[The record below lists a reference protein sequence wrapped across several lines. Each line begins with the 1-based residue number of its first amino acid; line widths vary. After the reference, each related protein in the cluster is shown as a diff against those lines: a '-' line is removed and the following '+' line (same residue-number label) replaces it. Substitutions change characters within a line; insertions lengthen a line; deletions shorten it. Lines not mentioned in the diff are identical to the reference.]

1 MPRPCFGP
9 PARTFLSLGVGV
21 RFGFFVRS
29 VLDRG
34 DRFGQFE
41 FLRTGFLCV
50 IFLMFLSAEF
60 VRPSLAF
67 RGLVDAPVAF
77 ALAAGLGTAE
87 PPVLSTPRL
96 GLLEVSFF
104 RFL

>member
-1 MPRPCFGP
+1 
-9 PARTFLSLGVGV
+9 
-21 RFGFFVRS
+21 
-29 VLDRG
+29 
-34 DRFGQFE
+34 
-41 FLRTGFLCV
+41 
-50 IFLMFLSAEF
+50 MFLSAEF
-60 VRPSLAF
+60 VRPSLAC

-87 PPVLSTPRL
+87 PPVLSIPRL